1 MNPFTVLGITAAAV
15 RGLKDEETATL
26 VKAMHRAL
34 SMIHHPDRGGK
45 QAKFR
50 ELQEA
55 LEEVD
60 WAANPEQFRYW
71 RQQLLRTPKQQL
83 ADLDRERSLAKHR
96 QRTAEDGL
104 LDYAKAAT
112 GIAELPEGSRSICG
126 LDHVR
131 ILIYETLVNTL
142 VHRQN
147 PTSLA
152 LDKYQS
158 CCELEVVSGEI
169 TRYEALT
176 QTFSES
182 TPEDMPPHPTAW
194 GHKGRKKNTR
204 DVCIR
209 AKRGDVL
216 RGMRIIGAIPRE
228 VLDNSDTDGPRGL
241 TPLLMGHEDAE
252 QDLSAVKAGYDWDAF
267 RRFGSLMKPYLKEQ
281 DELVYSDGHRFIPV
295 GRIRGICAI
304 RDWPLA

>member
-1 MNPFTVLGITAAAV
+1 MNPFTVLGITANAV
-15 RGLKDEETATL
+15 RGLKDEEAATL

-50 ELQEA
+50 QLQEA

-60 WAANPEQFRYW
+60 CAANPEQFRYW

-83 ADLDRERSLAKHR
+83 ADTDREQSLAETR

-104 LDYAKAAT
+104 LEYAKASS
-112 GIAELPEGSRSICG
+112 GIATIPEGTRSI
-126 LDHVR
+126 LDLDDIR

-147 PTSLA
+147 PASLV
-152 LDKYQS
+152 LDSYRS
-158 CCELEVVSGEI
+158 CCELEVVSGVI
-169 TRYEALT
+169 TRYQVRT

-182 TPEDMPPHPTAW
+182 TPEDMPPHHAAW
-194 GHKGRKKNTR
+194 GHKGKKKNTWV
-204 DVCIR
+204 VCVR
-209 AKRGDVL
+209 TGGEVL
-216 RGMRIIGAIPRE
+216 RGMRIIGAISGE
-228 VLDNSDTDGPRGL
+228 SLDNSQPDGPRGL
-241 TPLLMGHEDAE
+241 TPLLRGHEDAE
-252 QDLSAVKAGYDWDAF
+252 HDLQTVRDGYDWDAF
-267 RRFGSLMKPYLKEQ
+267 RRFGSLMRPYFREQ
-281 DELVYSDGHRFIPV
+281 DELIVSDGHRFIPV

-304 RDWPLA
+304 QDWPAA